1 MIKGGSILTKQ
12 LTVFI
17 ENKKGSLTEVTKIIK
32 ESGINI
38 FSFSLADTE
47 NFGLLRMVVTDP
59 DEASKILK
67 ENNLTV
73 NITDVSVVSL
83 KNEPGSLYNILSLI
97 DHLDIQY
104 MYMYANRDDVAGAV
118 FKITQKDEAERI
130 FIENGYELIKGDF
143 D

>member
-47 NFGLLRMVVTDP
+47 NFGLLRMVVTKP
-59 DEASKILK
+59 DEASRILK
-67 ENNLTV
+67 EKNLTV
-73 NITDVSVVSL
+73 TITDVSVVSL

-143 D
+143 N